1 MSSFPRSPRLTK
13 GAILSFDPF
22 NIVPQIILF
31 QYNPETLT
39 RSLQSQRS
47 YQQGVGAIGETF
59 RLKGPPIETISLDI
73 ELDAADKL
81 EKPEQNIVAATMGI
95 YPQLSALEMILYPK
109 SDLVIANTILTAVG
123 AIEIIPPQ
131 EPFTLFVWGSKR
143 VLPVRLNSFSITEE
157 LHDPNLN
164 PISAKISLQLQVL
177 SYADFK
183 MTHPG
188 YALFLAHQVSKETMA
203 ALGSI
208 NNVSAV
214 GNINI

>member
-1 MSSFPRSPRLTK
+1 MSSFPRSPRLRK

-22 NIVPQIILF
+22 NIVPQIIIF

-39 RSLQSQRS
+39 RSLQSQGT
-47 YQQGVGAIGETF
+47 YQQGGGATAETF

-73 ELDAADKL
+73 ELDAADQL
-81 EKPEQNIVAATMGI
+81 EKPEQNVVAATMGI

-109 SDLVIANTILTAVG
+109 SDLVIANTILTAAG
-123 AIEIIPPQ
+123 AIEIIPPE

-143 VLPVRLNSFSITEE
+143 VLPVRLTSFSITEE
-157 LHDPNLN
+157 LHDSNLN

-183 MTHPG
+183 VTHPG

-214 GNINI
+214 GSVNI